1 MRRRGA
7 YDRTLTLVA
16 PLDELVEPRDDAV
29 CASRSPG
36 CGEGGHQPM
45 SGAERGDAFGHV
57 EDGGRCR
64 VSDISV
70 LVRGAVAGEG
80 QRRAQGSSGLRE
92 AQPPEVR
99 GERGNTRKRN
109 S

>member
-45 SGAERGDAFGHV
+45 SGAGRGDAFGHV
-57 EDGGRCR
+57 EDGLCIT
-64 VSDISV
+64 STTLAAFV
-70 LVRGAVAGEG
+70 LTRGD
-80 QRRAQGSSGLRE
+80 
-92 AQPPEVR
+92 P
-99 GERGNTRKRN
+99 
-109 S
+109 